1 MTEPDFL
8 DDEHPRDGSRSV
20 TSLGGQAGPLH
31 GEPTVPSHGTP
42 LATPG
47 LGVHVMDSRPEDAE
61 PASTE
66 PGDTP
71 TDDTAPDDT
80 ERPTP

>member
-31 GEPTVPSHGTP
+31 REPAAPSHGSP

-47 LGVHVMDSRPEDAE
+47 LGVHVMDSEPEDAE
-61 PASTE
+61 PADTE
-66 PGDTP
+66 PDT
-71 TDDTAPDDT
+71 DSDDT
-80 ERPTP
+80 EDPTP